1 MLGIEDF
8 AKQVQDK
15 LNTIASGYQGA
26 IPFKIYTNLGDYVQA
41 YRVINEIEQY
51 QFGIMRVLPSEIV
64 PVKGLSVQNLV
75 IQVEFGV
82 EIDKS
87 ELDDDGNY
95 LQVVYAQKIL
105 NEYAQSTTGTTGTIT
120 GLDGKEYTIA
130 YGINPCTV
138 GSVTMTSS
146 DKGEVLPVQITIDV
160 SAVENGVNL
169 NDIDV
174 FIDGEAVYPLSMQA
188 TRKRV
193 PNENS
198 FSNKTS
204 TSVGMLQN
212 GFGLDLIVPAL
223 YNKIGETILD
233 DIYIGKDNVAHE
245 VSIQY
250 NKFLTYY
257 VSKSDNT
264 EIEEKYAYYSVDGA
278 ELSYEVTVTS
288 PKLKVR
294 INGNTGFVSYGSID
308 WGDGSSLDDSRTTTH
323 TYSQAGTYTIKY
335 TTTNIL
341 LNPIDDKQ
349 IVHRQYNYIMT
360 FGNTDHNTA
369 VNTNINPHISLVE
382 GVPHILDYDSKWSS
396 ATVTYTD
403 ASNPVAL
410 TNVGNKVIFWGDGSY
425 TATSGSGLDTYYHK
439 YSAGTYTRRIYT
451 RS

>member
-8 AKQVQDK
+8 AKQVEDR
-15 LNTIASGYQGA
+15 LNVIASNYEGA

-105 NEYAQSTTGTTGTIT
+105 NEYAQSTTGTTETIT
-120 GLDGKEYTIA
+120 GLDQKDYTVA

-174 FIDGEAVYPLSMQA
+174 FIDGEAVYPLSIQA

-204 TSVGMLQN
+204 TS
-212 GFGLDLIVPAL
+212 I
-223 YNKIGETILD
+223 
-233 DIYIGKDNVAHE
+233 
-245 VSIQY
+245 
-250 NKFLTYY
+250 
-257 VSKSDNT
+257 
-264 EIEEKYAYYSVDGA
+264 
-278 ELSYEVTVTS
+278 
-288 PKLKVR
+288 
-294 INGNTGFVSYGSID
+294 
-308 WGDGSSLDDSRTTTH
+308 
-323 TYSQAGTYTIKY
+323 
-335 TTTNIL
+335 
-341 LNPIDDKQ
+341 
-349 IVHRQYNYIMT
+349 
-360 FGNTDHNTA
+360 
-369 VNTNINPHISLVE
+369 
-382 GVPHILDYDSKWSS
+382 
-396 ATVTYTD
+396 
-403 ASNPVAL
+403 
-410 TNVGNKVIFWGDGSY
+410 
-425 TATSGSGLDTYYHK
+425 
-439 YSAGTYTRRIYT
+439 
-451 RS
+451 